1 MNFQNNAFTEQKR
14 TRFERQRNRALLW
27 HRLSNGVRELIK
39 HPWKLAPL
47 LALTALCLFVWSN
60 RGRVAL
66 ASSIPLLDTLWAY
79 VVAVFIA
86 LLSVLSFVGLL
97 VVLGTPHQARR
108 IEDALHHVH
117 IVDRYDFPPIL
128 VSRQRDKSGKN
139 ITMTFYSSGISME
152 TWEKGRQ
159 SIEDVLNV
167 RCIEAAQYGGQGG
180 DNSKYIVLT
189 VSKGRRIGKGKPLYD
204 DDL

>member
-47 LALTALCLFVWSN
+47 LALVILCLFVWSN

-66 ASSIPLLDTLWAY
+66 ASSIPLLNTLWAY

-86 LLSVLSFVGLL
+86 LLSVLAFVGLL
-97 VVLGTPHQARR
+97 VVLGKPRQARR

-128 VSRQRDKSGKN
+128 VSRLDESGRISTLTFFSRGIPEKLWKENQR
-139 ITMTFYSSGISME
+139 E
-152 TWEKGRQ
+152 
-159 SIEDVLNV
+159 IEDVLNV
-167 RCIEAAQYGGQGG
+167 HYVEGLRLGGRHNNNG
-180 DNSKYIVLT
+180 NYIVLKVARGT
-189 VSKGRRIGKGKPLYD
+189 EGTGREETLYD
-204 DDL
+204 AEL